1 MIQNGR
7 EAIHE
12 EMKVLKKNH
21 TWVLYDLIEG
31 KKTVGCKWGF
41 TIKFKVDGKVEIWCR
56 SI

>member
-7 EAIHE
+7 EDVYE
-12 EMKVLKKNH
+12 KMKVLKKNDA
-21 TWVLYDLIEG
+21 WVLYDLIEG
-31 KKTVGCKWGF
+31 KKTIGSKCGF